1 MMFIIVKWMSHKN
14 LDDSGQR
21 QFIDVRIKE
30 LVEYSHNFSKKYL
43 EEREECGRKE
53 EELSGIMEE
62 IRENIKIFNGV
73 LMVKPELREEVA
85 GFQGMTSEEILERKA
100 ELESLLKRYQQ
111 FEIPKKEGFDPMR
124 SDTIMK

>member
-1 MMFIIVKWMSHKN
+1 MSHKQ

-30 LVEYSHNFSKKYL
+30 LVEYSHNFSRKYL
-43 EEREECGRKE
+43 EEREECGRKG

-73 LMVKPELREEVA
+73 LKVKPEVR
-85 GFQGMTSEEILERKA
+85 G
-100 ELESLLKRYQQ
+100 
-111 FEIPKKEGFDPMR
+111 
-124 SDTIMK
+124 